1 MSRLYEDQHR
11 ALQDRFESRPM
22 ADRIEQIALKT
33 EIGPEDQ
40 AFIES
45 RDFFFLT
52 TVDSKCRPTVSYKGG
67 APGFMRVMDQTHLMF
82 PSYDGNGMYLSMGNI
97 TANPHVGFL
106 FIDFERPFRL
116 RVQGEAEVSAAPEHL
131 ACFKEAEL
139 VVRVK
144 ITELWMNCP
153 RYIHRYQRLSAS
165 RYVPQADIETPLC
178 EWKRTEPVQDV
189 LRPHELAQVA
199 KAGPFPSRS
208 GSAASSPAT
217 KRRRPIGDDS
227 AAGAVPGGAA
237 HLFARR
243 LLARYGGVGLQP
255 VS

>member
-1 MSRLYEDQHR
+1 
-11 ALQDRFESRPM
+11 
-22 ADRIEQIALKT
+22 
-33 EIGPEDQ
+33 
-40 AFIES
+40 
-45 RDFFFLT
+45 
-52 TVDSKCRPTVSYKGG
+52 
-67 APGFMRVMDQTHLMF
+67 MRVVDQTHLMF

-116 RVQGEAEVSAAPEHL
+116 RVQGEAEVSDAPEHL

-153 RYIHRYQRLSAS
+153 RYIHRYQKLKTS
-165 RYVPQADIETPLC
+165 RYVPQADVETPLC
-178 EWKRTEPVQDV
+178 EWKRIEPRAGRAAPARAGAGGA
-189 LRPHELAQVA
+189 RPA
-199 KAGPFPSRS
+199 PSPSRS

-217 KRRRPIGDDS
+217 RRRRRRSKRDTATPPERS
-227 AAGAVPGGAA
+227 PTACPPLCEAAPCALWRYA
-237 HLFARR
+237 
-243 LLARYGGVGLQP
+243 LAP

>member
-1 MSRLYEDQHR
+1 MSKLYGDGARQ
-11 ALQDRFESRPM
+11 LQDQFGTRRL
-22 ADRIEQIALKT
+22 ADRIEERLVKDVIDD
-33 EIGPEDQ
+33 GDR
-40 AFIES
+40 AFIER
-45 RDFFFLT
+45 RDMFFLA
-52 TVDSKCRPTVSYKGG
+52 TVDARGHASCSYKGG
-67 APGFMRVMDQTHLMF
+67 APGFVRVVDQTHLMF

-153 RYIHRYQRLSAS
+153 RYIHRYQKLKTS

-199 KAGPFPSRS
+199 EAG
-208 GSAASSPAT
+208 T
-217 KRRRPIGDDS
+217 IPIEEWIGRVVTGDEN
-227 AAGAVPGGAA
+227 A
-237 HLFARR
+237 
-243 LLARYGGVGLQP
+243 
-255 VS
+255 